1 MKILFTL
8 HDVSYR
14 GGGERVV
21 TNLANELCKIEG
33 FEICVMSYY
42 KNSESVAFPL
52 DKRVKLAYLHEFADV
67 HENEKG
73 LKRVLWR
80 LTRHF
85 IINLRFNSKFPNYD
99 IVIESHYSML
109 YPRFKT
115 RGTKYI
121 KIMHMVIKKWKSKNN
136 FYDKIVFLNQAELD
150 KWKVYSDKCIK
161 IPNFLPTM
169 PFVDNLDSILESK
182 VLESKA
188 TQDSKHDLKPFESLD
203 DFRKAREILR
213 EDSIKNTESK
223 LQNTQDSTKDSKKD
237 TKEDSKKIK
246 KIIALGRME
255 AKANHKGFPRLI
267 DAFSKIAKNNPTW
280 RLEIIG
286 QDCGQKGILQEQ
298 INALNLQDSIKLHD
312 FTSNVAATYLHAQIY
327 AMSSHSESLP
337 MVLLEAASFGLPLV
351 AYDIITIRDCFAD
364 ITQFN
369 ASKDSKDSK
378 DSINANKSNG
388 ILVQDSDE
396 NAYCNALQTLMNDEN
411 LRDKMGQNG
420 INFIKNNFSK
430 DVIIKEWLS
439 LFRELKH

>member
-1 MKILFTL
+1 MRILFTL

-21 TNLANELCKIEG
+21 TNLANELCKIKG
-33 FEICVMSYY
+33 FEVCVMSYY
-42 KNSESVAFPL
+42 KNSDGVAFPL
-52 DKRVKLAYLHEFADV
+52 DKRVKLAYLHEFADT
-67 HENEKG
+67 HENERG

-121 KIMHMVIKKWKSKNN
+121 KIMHMVIKKWKSKNKY
-136 FYDKIVFLNQAELD
+136 YDKIVFLNQAELD

-169 PFVDNLDSILESK
+169 PFKDTLDSIESN
-182 VLESKA
+182 
-188 TQDSKHDLKPFESLD
+188 LKPFTSLS
-203 DFRKAREILR
+203 DFIKAREILC
-213 EDSIKNTESK
+213 DFAS
-223 LQNTQDSTKDSKKD
+223 KDSKNTSEITESSALESSDKNPQ
-237 TKEDSKKIK
+237 KIK

-267 DAFSKIAKNNPTW
+267 NAFSKIAKDNPNW
-280 RLEIIG
+280 HLEIIG
-286 QDCGQKGILQEQ
+286 QDCGQKGILQAQ
-298 INALNLQDSIKLHD
+298 INALNLQDSIILKD
-312 FTSNVAATYLHAQIY
+312 FTSNVAATYLGAQIY

-337 MVLLEAASFGLPLV
+337 MVLLEASSFGLPLL
-351 AYDIITIRDCFAD
+351 AYDIVTIRDCFN
-364 ITQFN
+364 TPFN
-369 ASKDSKDSK
+369 ALDSKNGE
-378 DSINANKSNG
+378 ISNG
-388 ILVQDSDE
+388 ILVQDNDE
-396 NAYCNALQTLMNDEN
+396 NAYCKALQTLMNDEN
-411 LRDKMGQNG
+411 LRNEMGQNG

-430 DVIIKEWLS
+430 EVIIKKWLE
-439 LFRELKH
+439 LFLELKP